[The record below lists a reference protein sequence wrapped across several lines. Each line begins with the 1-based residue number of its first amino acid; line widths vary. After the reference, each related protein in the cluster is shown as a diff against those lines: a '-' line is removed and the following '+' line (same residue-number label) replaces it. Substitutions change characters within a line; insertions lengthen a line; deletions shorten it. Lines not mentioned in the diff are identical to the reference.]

1 VSTGVQAIARKPRAR
16 GAGLDRAL
24 PYLLLAPALL
34 LIVAVVVYPLF
45 YGLRESFLGYR
56 YGHSIGSVGLQN
68 YKDLYG
74 DPYFRDALWVTLK
87 FVLIAVTI
95 ETVLGLG
102 LALLAARELPLIRFA
117 RLVLILPMIITPIV
131 VGIVFRLIY
140 ASDTGLLTILNQKLF
155 GGGPVLILD
164 KPLTAFLGLVFL
176 DVWEWTPLMFLILLA
191 GIQSL
196 PVEPFEAARVDGAG
210 TWRTFL
216 DHTLPMLRPVLAVAI
231 VLRTIDAFTT
241 FDQIFV
247 LTRGGPGTSTQLISI
262 YGYDTAFKFSQFGY
276 GAAMLITVAV
286 LVLLFAALAVK
297 LIRREAASQ

>member
-1 VSTGVQAIARKPRAR
+1 VTTGVQAVQRAPRVR

-34 LIVAVVVYPLF
+34 LLLAVIVYPLF

-68 YKDLYG
+68 YKDLYS

-87 FVLIAVTI
+87 FVFLAVGI

-140 ASDTGLLTILNQKLF
+140 ASDTGLLTILNGKLF

-247 LTRGGPGTSTQLISI
+247 LTRGGPGTSTQLVSI
-262 YGYDTAFKFSQFGY
+262 YGYDTAFKFSEFGY
-276 GAAMLITVAV
+276 GAAMMITVAV
-286 LVLLFAALAVK
+286 LVLVFAALAVK
-297 LIRREAASQ
+297 LIRREAAAQ